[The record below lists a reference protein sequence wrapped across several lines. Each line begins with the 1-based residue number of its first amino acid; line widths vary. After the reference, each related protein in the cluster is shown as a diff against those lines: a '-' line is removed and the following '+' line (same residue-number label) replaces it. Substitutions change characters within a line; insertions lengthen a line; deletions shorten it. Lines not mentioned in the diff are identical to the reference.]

1 MWWPRWSA
9 AAGRTTHRPG
19 TRRGWRNNAQP
30 VLRQPLLGGVG
41 ETRTSP
47 RVRQRRPIEQ
57 RERDGNDQEKR
68 FVERARDRCQPQRG
82 KPTQR
87 SWDALVCRGDP
98 DRADRAPEEVAGASH
113 APSLGRHRWAGFVT
127 KRRV

>member
-47 RVRQRRPIEQ
+47 RVRQRPPIEQ

-68 FVERARDRCQPQRG
+68 FVERAWDRCQPQRS

-98 DRADRAPEEVAGASH
+98 TARTVR
-113 APSLGRHRWAGFVT
+113 LR
-127 KRRV
+127 KL